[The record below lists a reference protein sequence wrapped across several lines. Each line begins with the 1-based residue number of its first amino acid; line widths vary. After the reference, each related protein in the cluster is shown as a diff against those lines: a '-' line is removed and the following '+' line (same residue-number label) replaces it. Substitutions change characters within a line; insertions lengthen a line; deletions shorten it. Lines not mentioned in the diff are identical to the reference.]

1 MINSLGHIQPQSI
14 RSGATIDG
22 ELVEP
27 QLVELRSV
35 PPAHFLDFGQK
46 RRFRGVSWITPLLT
60 GPVGSKQNHF

>member
-1 MINSLGHIQPQSI
+1 MINALGHIQPQSI

-46 RRFRGVSWITPLLT
+46 RRFRGVSYI
-60 GPVGSKQNHF
+60 